1 MDDTA
6 PIVFVVDDDP
16 AVREALTNLI
26 RSVGWKV
33 SAFASASEFLS
44 SLRPEQPC
52 CLVLDVRLPGVS
64 GLDLQGELRKTGE
77 AIPIVFIAGQAD
89 IPMTVRAMKAGAV
102 EFLPKPFREQDLL
115 EAIREAF
122 ERGAAACGERA
133 ERDSLRK
140 RLALLTPREHEVMN
154 ALLTGMLNKQ
164 VAGALGISLITV
176 KIHRRR
182 IMDKMTA
189 SSLVELG
196 RTMEKLSRDGAS
208 NDQSHP

>member
-1 MDDTA
+1 MDDAA

-33 SAFASASEFLS
+33 TAFASANEYLS
-44 SLRPEQPC
+44 SLRPEQLC

-64 GLDLQGELRKTGE
+64 GLDLQGELRKAGE
-77 AIPIVFIAGQAD
+77 TIPIVFIAGHAD

-102 EFLPKPFREQDLL
+102 EFLSKPFSEQDLL
-115 EAIREAF
+115 RAIREAF
-122 ERGAAACGERA
+122 ERGAAAWGERA
-133 ERDSLRK
+133 QRDTVRK

-164 VAGALGISLITV
+164 VAAALGISQITV

-182 IMDKMTA
+182 IMEKMTA

-196 RTMEKLSRDGAS
+196 RTMEKLSRNAAS
-208 NDQSHP
+208 NATSPP